1 MGKVNIKQ
9 KAKIA
14 AAKRRQEENSNPAST
29 ATAAPA
35 NPFQLQLKP
44 EAPSNVPT
52 VEDFENKSV
61 ISFKALHGVAK
72 SKKEKLK
79 LRRKLWHEKIEVCKE
94 KANKKK
100 KNNNNKKSPGKRR
113 ILDGENG
120 FQLLL
125 DSLPSVKDRVNE
137 LKASKASINA
147 AAAEEAA
154 GNLSKQP
161 KRKTAKQRV
170 KEDLRNIE
178 TFNQVLQHPEFQ
190 KNPMDTILEHL
201 KNKQEMEKNGEMM
214 DEDAAPK
221 PTKSG
226 KSRNRNRRRRDGRMT
241 SLTME

>member
-14 AAKRRQEENSNPAST
+14 AAKRRQEENSAPAAAAAGAA

-35 NPFQLQLKP
+35 NPFQLQSRP

-94 KANKKK
+94 KAN
-100 KNNNNKKSPGKRR
+100 NKKGKGKDKKSAAGKRK

-147 AAAEEAA
+147 AAAKAAAEAPEAA
-154 GNLSKQP
+154 GSSSKQP
-161 KRKTAKQRV
+161 
-170 KEDLRNIE
+170 
-178 TFNQVLQHPEFQ
+178 
-190 KNPMDTILEHL
+190 
-201 KNKQEMEKNGEMM
+201 
-214 DEDAAPK
+214 
-221 PTKSG
+221 
-226 KSRNRNRRRRDGRMT
+226 
-241 SLTME
+241 

>member
-1 MGKVNIKQ
+1 MG
-9 KAKIA
+9 
-14 AAKRRQEENSNPAST
+14 
-29 ATAAPA
+29 
-35 NPFQLQLKP
+35 
-44 EAPSNVPT
+44 
-52 VEDFENKSV
+52 
-61 ISFKALHGVAK
+61 
-72 SKKEKLK
+72 
-79 LRRKLWHEKIEVCKE
+79 E
-94 KANKKK
+94 KANNKKGK
-100 KNNNNKKSPGKRR
+100 GNKKSPTGKRK

-147 AAAEEAA
+147 AAAKAAAEEAA
-154 GNLSKQP
+154 VSASKQP

-214 DEDAAPK
+214 DEDVVAPMK
-221 PTKSG
+221 PVKSG
-226 KSRNRNRRRRDGRMT
+226 KRGRNRNRRRRD
-241 SLTME
+241 

>member
-14 AAKRRQEENSNPAST
+14 AAKRRQEENSTPAST
-29 ATAAPA
+29 ATAPA
-35 NPFQLQLKP
+35 NPFQFQSRA

-94 KANKKK
+94 KANKKS
-100 KNNNNKKSPGKRR
+100 NNKKSPGKRR

-147 AAAEEAA
+147 AAAKAAAEEAA
-154 GNLSKQP
+154 ENASKQP

-214 DEDAAPK
+214 DEDVAPR
-221 PTKSG
+221 PVKSG

-241 SLTME
+241 SQTME